1 MQLQKQVIVPRV
13 TLVSSPEVGSWVGG
27 DHRYVCHRVGWFLL
41 RSVHVQLQPRSP
53 MYPLSDSVKLFIIY
67 KYTIYRSMF
76 EKQKN
81 PKT

>member
-53 MYPLSDSVKLFIIY
+53 MYPLSDSVKLLLLINIPFTDLY
-67 KYTIYRSMF
+67 LRS
-76 EKQKN
+76 EKK
-81 PKT
+81 P